1 MWLSPFTSLLRLYLN
16 RIRVDTAS
24 EQLRVVLK
32 TTALES
38 QILRSDADMTSLDRL
53 ALSLQDF
60 EDWAVSVREF
70 EFLDHCVLRVVRK
83 PIHYYDTLANLIAAT
98 ELDINPK
105 YCQVDLLLITMVE
118 QWPFLVKSID
128 VPTVTHV
135 SRWLVRYIEVTN
147 SGNGYVEHLSPQGE
161 TARLLSQ
168 IRDQLKAEVQ
178 DISGRAVFEKILK
191 ERPEFG
197 IEEPVA
203 ADTDIE
209 VSHISRRVASP
220 LKTLPNLAESSLPPG
235 PPEEHEDHPGLH
247 RWTRYEVQDSIS
259 EGHIKGL
266 ILCLCSKY
274 MEIRKQALTGLRAF
288 MMKLE
293 VGCLPT
299 LATDAN
305 ISLGIGI

>member
-1 MWLSPFTSLLRLYLN
+1 M
-16 RIRVDTAS
+16 
-24 EQLRVVLK
+24 
-32 TTALES
+32 
-38 QILRSDADMTSLDRL
+38 LRSDADMTSLDRL
-53 ALSLQDF
+53 ALSLQDL
-60 EDWAVSVREF
+60 EDWQVSVREF
-70 EFLDHCVLRVVRK
+70 EFLDHCILRVIRK
-83 PIHYYDTLANLIAAT
+83 PIHYYDTLANLIAAA
-98 ELDINPK
+98 ELDTKPGN
-105 YCQVDLLLITMVE
+105 CQVDLLLITIVE
-118 QWPFLVKSID
+118 QWPFLVKSVD

-135 SRWLVRYIEVTN
+135 SRWLVRYIEVTK
-147 SGNGYVEHLSPQGE
+147 SGNGHVEHLSPQGE
-161 TARLLSQ
+161 TTRLLSQ

-178 DISGRAVFEKILK
+178 DISCRAIFEMDLK

-203 ADTDIE
+203 ADTIIE
-209 VSHISRRVASP
+209 SRQTSRRAASP
-220 LKTLPNLAESSLPPG
+220 LKTLPNLSEMSLPPG

-247 RWTRYEVQDSIS
+247 RWTRYEVQDAIS

-266 ILCLCSKY
+266 LLCLCSKY
-274 MEIRKQALTGLRAF
+274 MEIRKQALTGVRAF

>member
-24 EQLRVVLK
+24 EQLKVVLN
-32 TTALES
+32 TTAMES
-38 QILRSDADMTSLDRL
+38 QIPCSDADMTSLDRL

-60 EDWAVSVREF
+60 EDWEVSVREF
-70 EFLDHCVLRVVRK
+70 EFLDHCILRVVRK
-83 PIHYYDTLANLIAAT
+83 PIHYYDTLATLIAAA
-98 ELDINPK
+98 ELDIDPR

-118 QWPFLVKSID
+118 QWPFLVKSVG

-135 SRWLVRYIEVTN
+135 SRWLVRYIEVMN

-161 TARLLSQ
+161 TTMLLSQ

-178 DISGRAVFEKILK
+178 DISCRAIFENCLK

-197 IEEPVA
+197 IEQPVA
-203 ADTDIE
+203 ANTVIE
-209 VSHISRRVASP
+209 ASHISKRVASL
-220 LKTLPNLAESSLPPG
+220 LKTLPNPSEISLPPG

-247 RWTRYEVQDSIS
+247 RWTRYEFQDAIS

-274 MEIRKQALTGLRAF
+274 MEIRKQALTGVRAF

-299 LATDAN
+299 LASDAN